1 MRHSGGNSAA
11 IASSVAEVES
21 STLASGTGVEDSTRV
36 GVGDAVGSG
45 AGVGRGVDVAICVG
59 EVAGVEAET
68 GSGVTAACTVAAPT
82 GKEGLR
88 FAASPP
94 QATAAMAVAKRSIPM
109 RKMKGLLAAFPA
121 MHVASI
127 GLFNRISFVFHSQ
140 SEN

>member
-1 MRHSGGNSAA
+1 M
-11 IASSVAEVES
+11 EV
-21 STLASGTGVEDSTRV
+21 
-36 GVGDAVGSG
+36 
-45 AGVGRGVDVAICVG
+45 
-59 EVAGVEAET
+59 ET

-94 QATAAMAVAKRSIPM
+94 QAIATMAVAKRTMPM

-121 MHVASI
+121 MYAAYI
-127 GLFNRISFVFHSQ
+127 ELFNRISFVFHSQ